1 MIFAKVE
8 TEEAKKELQ
17 SALSSAKK
25 SYLYRRLLIIQLSSE
40 GKTVP
45 ELVSMFT
52 LTEVTVRQYIHD
64 YNDGGLDRLFPKK
77 KPGRKA
83 KFSLSK
89 DQWNDIFHQSPSSF
103 DKLQTANSNWTLELL
118 ATYIKEYH
126 GVSMSLSGIWYQ
138 LRKAKISM
146 GRSKLE
152 IPKKDLEYTVKRQRV
167 LTLKKKAETGELT
180 SDDVTIVDP
189 GLMPIAQ
196 RKKAVLLYFDE
207 TNLQLRCLMRT
218 SPSLFG
224 TMQRRILLTCFL
236 PFLRS
241 IKTEFALSFCLL
253 IARISTSLNAYG
265 GK

>member
-167 LTLKKKAETGELT
+167 LTLKKKA
-180 SDDVTIVDP
+180 
-189 GLMPIAQ
+189 
-196 RKKAVLLYFDE
+196 VLLYFDE